1 MKSLIAVV
9 PAEQQ
14 AAANAYMESRGHGPL
29 TFSIPMIDG
38 EVPTPNDD
46 GTYATPITH
55 YGCHWVDQGDA
66 LEIITTLDDA
76 SLDAAVMRLSDQ
88 IDQAPQRVSAAT
100 PVTLI
105 IAHKRFATGPAQWG
119 WDAVIR
125 RKPDS
130 GFRVAQ
136 KRLQFAADNTFTTIL
151 GEIVFAKE
159 TARRWTG
166 ELNLQLTEK
175 TAVSYRLIRDSGKV
189 LARGRLR
196 VNMEKAV
203 ELPKFTKLTQD
214 EPEESG
220 D

>member
-9 PAEQQ
+9 TAENQ

-38 EVPTPNDD
+38 EVAVPNDD
-46 GTYATPITH
+46 GTYASPITH
-55 YGCHWVDQGDA
+55 YGCHWADQDSILETVAA
-66 LEIITTLDDA
+66 LNDS
-76 SLDAAVMRLSDQ
+76 SLDSAVMRLSDQ
-88 IDQAPQRVSAAT
+88 TDESQKRIAEAT
-100 PVTLI
+100 PVTMI
-105 IAHKRFATGPAQWG
+105 VSHKRFATRSAQWG
-119 WDAVIR
+119 WDVVIR

-130 GFRVAQ
+130 GFRVVG
-136 KRLQFAADNTFTTIL
+136 KRLQFATDNKFETIL
-151 GEIVFAKE
+151 GEIAFTKE

-175 TAVSYRLIRDSGKV
+175 TAVSYRLIRENGKV

-196 VNMEKAV
+196 VNMDKAV
-203 ELPKFTKLTQD
+203 ELPKFTKLTRD
-214 EPEESG
+214 KPEESE

>member
-38 EVPTPNDD
+38 EVAVPNDD
-46 GTYATPITH
+46 GTYAIPITH
-55 YGCHWVDQGDA
+55 YGCHWVDGDDI
-66 LEIITTLDDA
+66 LETVAALDDA

-88 IDQAPQRVSAAT
+88 VDEAPKRVGEAT
-100 PVTLI
+100 PVTMI
-105 IAHKRFATGPAQWG
+105 VSHKRFAPRQWG
-119 WDAVIR
+119 WEVVIR

-130 GFRVAQ
+130 GFRVVG
-136 KRLQFAADNTFTTIL
+136 KRLQFASDNKFEAIL
-151 GEIVFAKE
+151 GEIVFTKE

-166 ELNLQLTEK
+166 ELNLQLADK
-175 TAVSYRLIRDSGKV
+175 TAVSYRLIRDGGKV

-196 VNMEKAV
+196 LNMDKAV
-203 ELPKFTKLTQD
+203 ELPKFTKMTRD
-214 EPEESG
+214 EPEESE